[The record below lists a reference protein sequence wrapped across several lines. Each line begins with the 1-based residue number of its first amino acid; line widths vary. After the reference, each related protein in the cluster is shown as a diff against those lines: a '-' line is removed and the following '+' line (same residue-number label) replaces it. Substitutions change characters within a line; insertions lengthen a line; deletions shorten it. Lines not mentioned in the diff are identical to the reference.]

1 MEIINIFYLFFV
13 FIIFFSI
20 NLPFSALRLD
30 NNFTYIDQLTFNII
44 IQINLILFL
53 SLLNLPLEKILY
65 VYFCYLTVCFIFHC
79 KNFNKIKFTK
89 MNHNYFY
96 FFILV
101 IFFLISIDISYSLTL
116 DWDAQKFWFFKVLN
130 FYNNETIDNLVNVPN
145 PQYPFLGSLL
155 WGLFWKISFYPEE
168 YTGRLFYAF
177 MYCIS
182 IANLTEILKLS
193 KNIKMIFYII
203 LIMLSYK
210 YILFSGGQDL
220 LIFCLIS
227 ITAKTF
233 YEIIDK
239 KKKISI
245 YQFLL
250 LLLICNSLI
259 WTKQEGVIYAF
270 IITFILLFFSK
281 INLTKSIL
289 LLGFVAFFFIVR
301 ILVYNFY
308 NLEINI
314 NSSGWNNFSFIS
326 MVEKFSIDR
335 IVTIISFFIFSFLK
349 NSFFL
354 LGLFFLI
361 ASLLYRKNINNN
373 LYIYFFYTLS
383 YGFIFFAYILSDLE
397 LIWMLKTGLDRL
409 IFSASPLYILIV
421 VKYINAHNLKI

>member
-20 NLPFSALRLD
+20 NLPFSVLRLD

-65 VYFCYLTVCFIFHC
+65 VYFSYLTVCFIFHC
-79 KNFNKIKFTK
+79 KNLNKIKFTK
-89 MNHNYFY
+89 INHNYFY
-96 FFILV
+96 LFILIICFFICL
-101 IFFLISIDISYSLTL
+101 DISYSLTL
-116 DWDAQKFWFFKVLN
+116 DWDAQKFWFSKVLN

-177 MYCIS
+177 LYCIS

-193 KNIKMIFYII
+193 KNIKMIFFII

-227 ITAKTF
+227 ITAKIF
-233 YEIIDK
+233 YEIIDN

-245 YQFLL
+245 YQFLM

-281 INLTKSIL
+281 IKLTKSIL
-289 LLGFVAFFFIVR
+289 LLCFVVFFFIVR
-301 ILVYNFY
+301 ILVHKFY
-308 NLEINI
+308 NLDINI
-314 NSSGWNNFSFIS
+314 NNSGWNDFSFKS
-326 MVEKFSIDR
+326 MVDKFSIDR
-335 IVTIISFFIFSFLK
+335 IVTIITFFIFSFLK

-383 YGFIFFAYILSDLE
+383 YGFIFSAYILSDME

-421 VKYINAHNLKI
+421 IKYINAHNLKI

>member
-1 MEIINIFYLFFV
+1 
-13 FIIFFSI
+13 
-20 NLPFSALRLD
+20 
-30 NNFTYIDQLTFNII
+30 
-44 IQINLILFL
+44 
-53 SLLNLPLEKILY
+53 
-65 VYFCYLTVCFIFHC
+65 
-79 KNFNKIKFTK
+79 

-233 YEIIDK
+233 YEIIDN

>member
-233 YEIIDK
+233 YEIIDN

-250 LLLICNSLI
+250 
-259 WTKQEGVIYAF
+259 
-270 IITFILLFFSK
+270 
-281 INLTKSIL
+281 
-289 LLGFVAFFFIVR
+289 
-301 ILVYNFY
+301 
-308 NLEINI
+308 
-314 NSSGWNNFSFIS
+314 
-326 MVEKFSIDR
+326 
-335 IVTIISFFIFSFLK
+335 
-349 NSFFL
+349 
-354 LGLFFLI
+354 
-361 ASLLYRKNINNN
+361 
-373 LYIYFFYTLS
+373 
-383 YGFIFFAYILSDLE
+383 
-397 LIWMLKTGLDRL
+397 
-409 IFSASPLYILIV
+409 
-421 VKYINAHNLKI
+421 